1 MEHLCTPGGRLLD
14 ADGRL
19 REPGWATSLPYE
31 YSPFDVKANRLRIKE
46 WDYYIAIDDRGYA
59 FATVIADNRYMGLLT
74 GTLLD
79 LNTKEK
85 LDYIKP
91 LAFPMGR
98 FGMPTDSR
106 TGDLFQRTKTCRLD
120 YVHVP
125 GGRRLIGSFTPC
137 RQHGALEFDLF
148 FTDRP
153 TDDTMVI
160 VTPWAED
167 PHAFYYNQK
176 INCMEVSGSVCAD
189 GRVYEFGGGHSFGT
203 MDWGRGVW
211 TYDNTWYWGSGNGI
225 VDGKRFGYNI
235 GCGFGDTTAASE
247 NMVFYDGKAHKLGR
261 LRFDIPEDL
270 MQPWQIVSAD
280 GRFDMDFRPI
290 YDNRT
295 DINALI
301 LAQDAHQV
309 FGYMSGTAVLDDGT
323 RLEIRDLLAFNERVR
338 NRY

>member
-1 MEHLCTPGGRLLD
+1 MEHQCTPGGRLLD
-14 ADGRL
+14 AEGRL
-19 REPGWATSLPYE
+19 REPGWATALPYE
-31 YSPFDVKANRLRIKE
+31 YSPFDVRANRLRIKE
-46 WDYYIAIDDRGYA
+46 WDYYIAIDDRGYS

-79 LNTKEK
+79 LNAKEK

-106 TGDLFQRTKTCRLD
+106 KGDLYQRTKTCRLS

-125 GGRRLIGSFTPC
+125 GGRRLIGKFDEC
-137 RQHGALEFDLF
+137 RQHGALEFDLL
-148 FTDRP
+148 FTDHP

-167 PHAFYYNQK
+167 KRAFYYNQK
-176 INCMEVSGSVCAD
+176 INCMEVTGSVCAD

-211 TYDNTWYWGSGNGI
+211 TYDNTWYWGSGNGL
-225 VDGKRFGYNI
+225 VNGKRFGYNI

-247 NMVFYDGKAHKLGR
+247 NMIFYDGKAHKLGR
-261 LRFDIPEDL
+261 LRFDTPADL
-270 MQPWQIVSAD
+270 MQPWHIVSAD
-280 GRFDMDFRPI
+280 GRFDMEFRPI
-290 YDNRT
+290 FDNRT
-295 DINALI
+295 DVNALI
-301 LAQDAHQV
+301 LAQDGHQV
-309 FGYMSGTAVLDDGT
+309 FGYMNGVAVLDDGT